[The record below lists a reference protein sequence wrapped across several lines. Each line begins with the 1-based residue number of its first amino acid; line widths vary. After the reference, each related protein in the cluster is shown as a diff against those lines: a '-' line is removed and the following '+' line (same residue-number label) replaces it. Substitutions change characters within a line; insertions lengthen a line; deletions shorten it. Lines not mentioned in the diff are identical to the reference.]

1 MLLLMEV
8 FVNLSVNNDNYN
20 SRGIFNQQFTC
31 LYTSFIRS
39 LLRLPWD
46 LVNTLAITPLYII
59 SELSHLKYSNM
70 SRQQVSAILS
80 KRATMESPGMCK
92 FEIFQTRAN
101 PRYSGGTRVRNI
113 PRWTTCPNRATYRRD
128 SAVNLYLV
136 KFPRVRYIR
145 FSSSTITHRANDNYS
160 SSIDRSMLRLTRG
173 IV

>member
-1 MLLLMEV
+1 MFIY
-8 FVNLSVNNDNYN
+8 FVYKIVTSSTVRLGEYFSD
-20 SRGIFNQQFTC
+20 
-31 LYTSFIRS
+31 YT
-39 LLRLPWD
+39 
-46 LVNTLAITPLYII
+46 NII
-59 SELSHLKYSNM
+59 SELSHVKYSNM
-70 SRQQVSAILS
+70 SRQQVDAILS
-80 KRATMESPGMCK
+80 KCATMESPGMCK

-113 PRWTTCPNRATYRRD
+113 PGWTTCPNRATYRRD